1 RDVRAVVHFNLPRS
15 MEAYVQETGRAGR
28 DGASARGVL
37 LLATRQSG
45 SACSSTDAVL
55 LRSWAHSVGVDVA
68 AVRRLL
74 CRLFP
79 ADFIRRA
86 IASALQAHTQGAPR
100 GSNTWR
106 VSHTAVIGLDELEA
120 DVDADQAT
128 AQTLIG
134 YLALA
139 EPGMAQLQPNTHR
152 RCAVR
157 FTRTDLGK
165 LAESHRIFALIAQL
179 AAEAGVPAAPARRKG
194 PTARFAG
201 AKRPASVIDVD
212 IFDLAARMDVDPA
225 DVVSEL
231 YQWRARREVMLD
243 WQAPSCVVGV
253 SLDMGCYVDAD
264 DSVAD
269 SETLSEILARR
280 IDKHISELATN
291 IGQQNEARV
300 SDNLGR
306 VNAIEAAML
315 TAHEVACRAL
325 QCATSS
331 EAISSEAISSEAI
344 SSEATSSEA
353 TSSEATSSEA
363 ADNEAT
369 YNGVT
374 ATEDSA
380 QDIQNTILQTAI
392 GVYFAVTQD
401 AREQAACSLKR
412 LTGAVD
418 DTLISGLLDPARSGT
433 VDDANAA
440 KDAIRTQV
448 RGFVQ
453 QHSGELRSARAIA
466 RVFHGLSGP
475 STMSSQW
482 MWCRDWGSLVTT
494 DFAVVQLCAQEELV
508 RLHCAVDSDC

>member
-1 RDVRAVVHFNLPRS
+1 
-15 MEAYVQETGRAGR
+15 
-28 DGASARGVL
+28 
-37 LLATRQSG
+37 
-45 SACSSTDAVL
+45 
-55 LRSWAHSVGVDVA
+55 
-68 AVRRLL
+68 
-74 CRLFP
+74 
-79 ADFIRRA
+79 
-86 IASALQAHTQGAPR
+86 
-100 GSNTWR
+100 
-106 VSHTAVIGLDELEA
+106 
-120 DVDADQAT
+120 
-128 AQTLIG
+128 
-134 YLALA
+134 
-139 EPGMAQLQPNTHR
+139 
-152 RCAVR
+152 
-157 FTRTDLGK
+157 
-165 LAESHRIFALIAQL
+165 
-179 AAEAGVPAAPARRKG
+179 
-194 PTARFAG
+194 
-201 AKRPASVIDVD
+201 
-212 IFDLAARMDVDPA
+212 
-225 DVVSEL
+225 
-231 YQWRARREVMLD
+231 
-243 WQAPSCVVGV
+243 
-253 SLDMGCYVDAD
+253 
-264 DSVAD
+264 
-269 SETLSEILARR
+269 
-280 IDKHISELATN
+280 
-291 IGQQNEARV
+291 NEARV

-315 TAHEVACRAL
+315 TAHEVTCRAL

-331 EAISSEAISSEAI
+331 EAI
-344 SSEATSSEA
+344 
-353 TSSEATSSEA
+353 SSEATSSEA